1 MQDDFKEYKDEN
13 NNVLGDIE
21 DSRVRFMNVLEQ
33 EGMTD
38 QSSK

>member
-21 DSRVRFMNVLEQ
+21 DSKVGFMNVLEQ